1 MNVFKMLGKNGKRT
15 IEIEFTPLLIKAG
28 TVTHRFALHRLSGL
42 WIVSDP
48 QTGGRVCEVAGSYRG
63 IRVSSRDVGPRE
75 AARMAKAHLA
85 EFIEKVTP
93 EGFNQRLAAARAKYP
108 AEA

>member
-1 MNVFKMLGKNGKRT
+1 MNIFKLLDKQGKRT
-15 IEIEFTPLLIKAG
+15 IGVEFTPLLIKAG
-28 TVTHRFALHRLSGL
+28 TVTRRLALHRLAGL
-42 WIVSDP
+42 WLVSDP
-48 QTGGRVCEVAGSYRG
+48 QSGGRICEVAGSSRG

-75 AARMAKAHLA
+75 AARLAKAHLA

-93 EGFNQRLAAARAKYP
+93 DGFNQRLAAARAKYA